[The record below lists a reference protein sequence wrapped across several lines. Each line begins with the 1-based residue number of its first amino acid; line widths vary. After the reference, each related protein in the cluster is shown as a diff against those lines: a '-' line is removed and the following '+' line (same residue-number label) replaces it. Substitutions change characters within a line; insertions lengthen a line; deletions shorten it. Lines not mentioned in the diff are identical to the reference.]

1 MTLYLARYLLPISD
15 LPIEDGA
22 LLVDNGRIAAV
33 GRRRDL
39 LAGFSGD
46 VVDFGDAVLLPTLV
60 NAHTH
65 LELTHFSQWAA
76 RAGEQ
81 DQPTT
86 FVDWILRLIR
96 VKRGLTSAELNDSIR
111 DGLRQCLQAGTGAL
125 GDILS
130 RFILPPDYADSPL
143 FGRVYLELLGLDPAM
158 WGAALDGAAGL
169 LSGDHFGNLQPG
181 LAPHAPYSLSQQ
193 AMTTIFSTARRQGLY
208 LTTHFA
214 ESPEESRFVCE
225 AAGDLIERLYPVVGW
240 QKQSPAAN
248 DCSPTV
254 YLDRMGGLTPH
265 NLLVHGVQV
274 STEDARLLAERSVA
288 VVLCPRSNERLGVG
302 TAPVAC
308 YRDTGVKLALGTDSL
323 ASNDSLS
330 MWDELAA
337 ARRLYG
343 AHLSP
348 AQLLTMVTGNGA
360 EVLGLKGEMGSLE
373 TGSGAHFQVLPLRN
387 PPPLAEL
394 EEFLCS
400 HGNDRLPSAVYLGGV
415 ERLDLNSVMR
425 EA

>member
-1 MTLYLARYLLPISD
+1 MTLYLARYLLPISAP
-15 LPIEDGA
+15 PIEDGA
-22 LLVDNGRIAAV
+22 MLVRNGRIAAI

-46 VVDFGDAVLLPTLV
+46 VVDFGEAALLPPLV

-65 LELTHFSQWAA
+65 LELTRFPRWAA
-76 RAGEQ
+76 RAGEE

-86 FVDWILRLIR
+86 FVDWISWLIR
-96 VKRGLTSAELNDSIR
+96 VKRGLSSAELNDSIR
-111 DGLRQCLQAGTGAL
+111 DGLHQCLQTGTGAL

-130 RFILPPDYADSPL
+130 RFILPPDYAESPL
-143 FGRVYLELLGLDPAM
+143 FGRVYLELLGLDPAV

-181 LAPHAPYSLSQQ
+181 LAPHAPYSLSRQ
-193 AMTTIFSTARRQGLY
+193 AMTAIFSTARRQGWS

-214 ESPEESRFVCE
+214 ESPEESRFICE
-225 AAGDLIERLYPVVGW
+225 AAGDLIERLYPMVGW
-240 QKQSPAAN
+240 QEQRPTAN

-254 YLDRMGGLTPH
+254 YLDRVGGLMPQ

-274 STEDARLLAERSVA
+274 SKKDARLLAERSVT
-288 VVLCPRSNERLGVG
+288 VVLCPRSNECLGVG
-302 TAPVAC
+302 TAPAAR
-308 YRDTGVKLALGTDSL
+308 YRDAGVKLALGTDSM

-337 ARRLYG
+337 ARRCYG
-343 AHLSP
+343 THLSP
-348 AQLLTMVTGNGA
+348 TELLSMATRNGA
-360 EVLGLKGEMGSLE
+360 EALGLKGEMGSFQN
-373 TGSGAHFQVLPLRN
+373 GSGAHFQVLPVQS

-400 HGNDRLPSAVYLGGV
+400 HGRDTLPSAVYLGGV
-415 ERLDLNSVMR
+415 ERLQSKGR